1 MRRGDFD
8 REHFDA
14 SARELLELLVDSPKK
29 FDEEMG
35 RQQWERE
42 IDRARILVKL
52 DREEAAKKEAARRW
66 EQAREISRAGQG

>member
-14 SARELLELLVDSPKK
+14 SARELLELLLDSPKE
-29 FDEEMG
+29 FGEEMG

-52 DREEAAKKEAARRW
+52 DREETARKKAAGRHRV
-66 EQAREISRAGQG
+66 G